1 MLLLRKDEGS
11 VKCLNDTLL
20 ARLRP
25 YRSASVA
32 ATLVT
37 LTGSEAQLPRKED
50 GLLSLFMMFSFRTK
64 IGSFYCLFF
73 FFLVVCY
80 ELKLCIIIISGSQT

>member
-1 MLLLRKDEGS
+1 MNTIKDRVLLLRKEEGS
-11 VKCLNDTLL
+11 AKCLNDTLL

-37 LTGSEAQLPRKED
+37 LTGSESQIPRKED
-50 GLLSLFMMFSFRTK
+50 GLFTFNYQHVYYSAGFK
-64 IGSFYCLFF
+64 
-73 FFLVVCY
+73 
-80 ELKLCIIIISGSQT
+80 